1 MPYLTQSPCVAS
13 NSKLTLSM
21 KEKVLTENDINE
33 LSSRQESHFYDR
45 KAKAIE
51 GKKIQKIATAFANA
65 DGGDFIVGIKDDKD
79 EPDVTKRWDGE
90 IVKEEYNKVFQNIME
105 IKPSIPYTAT
115 FLFNPFQ
122 KTFGLQITVEKS
134 EKVHHTSDS
143 TVYVRVSSQ
152 SIPVKDPQKIQELSF
167 AKGETSYEDLI
178 YKEAKAED
186 IFDSFEM
193 KRFLKDYSPSS
204 DPIDFTVNQN
214 LVDRNSYDPRISGLL
229 LFNDNPVAL
238 LPRKCGIKISRYD
251 TSEKV
256 PEREHLKEQTTI
268 EGSLYEQ
275 IHKASDT
282 VIELMSNV
290 KIWTPKGLDT
300 IKYPEET
307 IWEILVN
314 AVIHRDYSISDD
326 VHILIFNNR
335 IEIISPGK
343 LPGYV
348 TEENFL
354 EARYSRNTK
363 IVRTLNRY
371 KNPPNKDM
379 GEGLNT
385 AFQKMKD
392 WRLKEPT
399 IKVDGNNVKAVI
411 AHSPIATPEEAI
423 MEFLNNNPQI
433 KNKQAREITGI
444 KSENNMKRFFYK
456 LRDDG
461 QIKPVMSKNGKT
473 IVAWA
478 KK

>member
-1 MPYLTQSPCVAS
+1 
-13 NSKLTLSM
+13 M
-21 KEKVLTENDINE
+21 KEKVLDLNDVLQ
-33 LSSRQESHFYDR
+33 LSNRQESHFYDR
-45 KAKAIE
+45 KAKAID

-65 DGGDFIVGIKDDKD
+65 DGGDFIIGIKDDKD
-79 EPDVTKRWDGE
+79 EADPSKRWDGE
-90 IVKEEYNKVFQNIME
+90 INKEEFNKVFQNIME

-115 FLFNPFQ
+115 FLLNSVSNSY
-122 KTFGLQITVEKS
+122 GLQITVEKS
-134 EKVHHTSDS
+134 EKVHQTSDN
-143 TVYVRVSSQ
+143 TIYLRVSSQ
-152 SIPVKDPQKIQELSF
+152 SIPLKDPQKIQELSF
-167 AKGETSYEDLI
+167 AKGETSFEDLV
-178 YKEAKAED
+178 YKDANAED
-186 IFDSFEM
+186 IFETFEM
-193 KRFLKDYSPSS
+193 KRFLNDYSPKS

-214 LVDRNSYDPRISGLL
+214 LVDRSTYEPKISGLL
-229 LFNDNPVAL
+229 LFNDNPVAI
-238 LPRKCGIKISRYD
+238 LPRKCGIKITRYD
-251 TSEKV
+251 TSEKI
-256 PEREHLKEQTTI
+256 PEREHLKEQITI

-275 IHKASDT
+275 IHKAAKA
-282 VIELMSNV
+282 VIDFMSNV
-290 KIWTPKGLDT
+290 LIWTPKGLDNVN
-300 IKYPEET
+300 YPQET

-326 VHILIFNNR
+326 VHVLIYNNR

-348 TEENFL
+348 TEENIL

-399 IKVDGNNVKAVI
+399 IRVEGNYVKATI
-411 AHSPIATPEEAI
+411 AHTPIATPEEAI
-423 MEFLNNNPQI
+423 IEFLIHNVQI

-444 KSENNMKRFFYK
+444 KSENTMKRVFYK

-461 QIKPVMSKNGKT
+461 QIKPVLSKNNRT
-473 IVAWA
+473 IIAWA
-478 KK
+478 KA